1 MDGGVAAPA
10 AFFHNDFHH
19 CGVEGVGFVDGGG
32 AAFHVVDV
40 GVFVHDDEGAFEL
53 AHVFRVDAEVRLEGD
68 FHVDAFGDVDE
79 GSAGPHCGVEGGEF
93 VVPGWD
99 DGAEVFLDQ
108 VWVFFQRGV
117 GVEEDDALA
126 FEVFPDL
133 VVDDFGF
140 VLGCNTGDEA
150 LFFRLGDAEPIVGVF
165 DVFREFF
172 PAFGLFFG
180 GSDEVFNVVEVDFGK
195 VGSPGG

>member
-1 MDGGVAAPA
+1 LDGGVAAPA

-40 GVFVHDDEGAFEL
+40 GVFVHDDEGAFKL

-108 VWVFFQRGV
+108 VWVFSW
-117 GVEEDDALA
+117 LT
-126 FEVFPDL
+126 PCL
-133 VVDDFGF
+133 VR
-140 VLGCNTGDEA
+140 VLRN
-150 LFFRLGDAEPIVGVF
+150 LLLGEQWLSI
-165 DVFREFF
+165 
-172 PAFGLFFG
+172 
-180 GSDEVFNVVEVDFGK
+180 SSVVSMK
-195 VGSPGG
+195 YTSLML

>member
-1 MDGGVAAPA
+1 M
-10 AFFHNDFHH
+10 
-19 CGVEGVGFVDGGG
+19 
-32 AAFHVVDV
+32 
-40 GVFVHDDEGAFEL
+40 
-53 AHVFRVDAEVRLEGD
+53 
-68 FHVDAFGDVDE
+68 
-79 GSAGPHCGVEGGEF
+79 
-93 VVPGWD
+93 
-99 DGAEVFLDQ
+99 
-108 VWVFFQRGV
+108 FFQRGV
-117 GVEEDDALA
+117 GVEEDDALP